1 MVFVENFLAAGVAGI
16 TAMYVFFFCF
26 FGGGVA
32 EKKPL
37 GLFFVFG
44 EHLCL
49 CICVSK
55 GAENLHMN
63 RDFQQNLQPSKD

>member
-1 MVFVENFLAAGVAGI
+1 MC
-16 TAMYVFFFCF
+16 FFFF
-26 FGGGVA
+26 WGGGA